1 MATSLSSRALVAVA
15 VLVATALLLPAR
27 HATAV
32 ADDKAKGDKAAA
44 PSGYDSASKPP
55 SSSLPADKAA
65 PPPSPGGIAM
75 PSASDNSS
83 APPPLLPL
91 VPPPKPLPFVI
102 VEGVIY
108 CKSCK
113 GDGYNS
119 GIDASPLPGPCR
131 QSSIGSKARSHCRPR
146 SGSIYASY

>member
-1 MATSLSSRALVAVA
+1 M
-15 VLVATALLLPAR
+15 P
-27 HATAV
+27 
-32 ADDKAKGDKAAA
+32 
-44 PSGYDSASKPP
+44 
-55 SSSLPADKAA
+55 
-65 PPPSPGGIAM
+65 

>member
-15 VLVATALLLPAR
+15 VLVAAALLLPAR

-32 ADDKAKGDKAAA
+32 ADGKAKGDKAAA

-55 SSSLPADKAA
+55 PSSLPADKAA

-75 PSASDNSS
+75 PPSASDNSS

-113 GDGYNS
+113 GNGYNS
-119 GIDASPLPGPCR
+119 GIDASPLPGPYHR
-131 QSSIGSKARSHCRPR
+131 
-146 SGSIYASY
+146 